1 MSGGA
6 VSVERSASF
15 TMSGGKIDGNTG
27 KGGGG
32 GAYVVGGSFTMKGSS
47 LISLSTGAEENEQ
60 GKNDVY
66 LKDGA
71 KITVPAA
78 LTGTVPAARITPAAY
93 APTTKVL
100 DGSKVGTEHRK
111 FRVTPEPAT
120 PPKIWS
126 VGSDGKL
133 KTP

>member
-1 MSGGA
+1 M
-6 VSVERSASF
+6 ERSASF

-32 GAYVVGGSFTMKGSS
+32 GVYVADGTFTMKGSS
-47 LISLSTGAEENEQ
+47 RITPSSGAEENEQ
-60 GKNDVY
+60 GKNEVF
-66 LKDGA
+66 LTNNTMIA
-71 KITVPAA
+71 VPAA